1 MKKEHRMNTSVFQT
15 FFRYVSLNIMGMMA
29 ISIYILA
36 DTFFIAQ
43 SLGPLGLTALNF
55 SISIY
60 SILHGVGLM
69 VGIGGATRFAIL
81 KSAGKQKESR
91 EIFQHGLKTGLM
103 FSFFF
108 MVAGILFTDQIAVLL
123 GADSET
129 FAMTKT
135 YLGTIL
141 LFSPFFLFNNI
152 LLAFVRNDQNPK
164 GAMTAMIAGS
174 LSNIILDYIF
184 MFPLRMGIFGAVFAT
199 SLAPVISMLFLV
211 PHFRRRKD
219 LFEGF
224 TSRFSWK
231 MMMDHFTLGASSF
244 VVEVSSGL
252 VLMIFNL
259 VILKLEGNL
268 GVAAYGIVANLALV
282 CLAIFTGLSQG
293 MQPLVSKYYGQK
305 KEKQLKEVL
314 KYGLCSAALIGGIL
328 YITALLFS
336 APMVALFNGED
347 NEKIA
352 VLAERGLVLYFSG
365 LLLAGVNIII
375 STYLSAVERA
385 AEGFLLSLLRGVFV
399 MVPMVMILAELFKM
413 DGVWMSFL
421 ATEVLVIGCSLY
433 FIRKEKSFLVKK
445 SIPA

>member
-1 MKKEHRMNTSVFQT
+1 
-15 FFRYVSLNIMGMMA
+15 
-29 ISIYILA
+29 
-36 DTFFIAQ
+36 
-43 SLGPLGLTALNF
+43 
-55 SISIY
+55 
-60 SILHGVGLM
+60 
-69 VGIGGATRFAIL
+69 
-81 KSAGKQKESR
+81 
-91 EIFQHGLKTGLM
+91 
-103 FSFFF
+103 
-108 MVAGILFTDQIAVLL
+108 
-123 GADSET
+123 
-129 FAMTKT
+129 
-135 YLGTIL
+135 
-141 LFSPFFLFNNI
+141 
-152 LLAFVRNDQNPK
+152 
-164 GAMTAMIAGS
+164 MTAMIAGS
-174 LSNIILDYIF
+174 ISNIILDYIF
-184 MFPLRMGIFGAVFAT
+184 MFPHRMGIFGAVFAT
-199 SLAPVISMLFLV
+199 SLAPVISMLFLL
-211 PHFRRRKD
+211 PHFRRRKE

-293 MQPLVSKYYGQK
+293 MQPLVSKYYVQK

-314 KYGLCSAALIGGIL
+314 KYGLCSVALIGGIL

-336 APMVALFNGED
+336 VPMVALFNGED

-365 LLLAGVNIII
+365 LLIAGVNIII

-385 AEGFLLSLLRGVFV
+385 PQGFLLSLLRGVFV

-433 FIRKEKSFLVKK
+433 FIGKEKSLPVKK